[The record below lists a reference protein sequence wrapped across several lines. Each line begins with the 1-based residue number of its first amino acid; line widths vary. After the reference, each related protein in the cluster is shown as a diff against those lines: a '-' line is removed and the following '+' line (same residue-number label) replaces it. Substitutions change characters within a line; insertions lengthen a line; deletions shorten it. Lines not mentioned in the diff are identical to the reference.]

1 MKFTDLFIRRPVLAI
16 VVSCLLL
23 MLGLQGAGQLS
34 VRQFPDVEKSLVR
47 VSTVYAGA
55 SARTVQGFVTEPLQ
69 RRIAAAEG
77 VEYMTSRSDPGV
89 SEIDVHVRLGE
100 DTEKVMT
107 AIIAKV
113 GEARFELPREVE
125 DPVITS
131 SLGDDA
137 MIYMA
142 FLSEQM
148 SIQQVYDYVAR
159 NIQPELSTL
168 EGVGDAKIYSSR
180 SFAMRVWLDPA
191 KMAAFAVTAT
201 DVNRAI
207 REQNYISAAGSTRG
221 MLVRASI
228 DAETD
233 IQSPDQFAGIV
244 VRQDGDQRVR
254 LGDVADLELASADYD
269 SADYSSGRDTVFLAV
284 TPAPGANPLEV
295 AGRVKEV
302 VPRLTA
308 QMPADLK
315 VFYDSD
321 SSVFIKEALVQVVR
335 TLVEASLIV
344 MLVILLFLGSLRVV
358 LIPLVT
364 IPLSLVGV
372 LFLVWAA
379 GFSINLLTLLAMV
392 IAIGLVVDDAIVV
405 VENVHRHI
413 ENGMQPVDA
422 AIRGAREVA
431 LPVIAMT
438 LTLAAVYAP
447 ITFLGGLTG
456 VLFSEFALTLAGAVV
471 VSGIIAL
478 TLSPMMCA
486 YLLTDTAHQGALA
499 HWLDA
504 RFEALHNAY
513 RRLLGHCLDNRGA
526 VLLFAAVILASL
538 PLLFQMAQR
547 ELAPEE
553 DNGSLFVVATPPDYS
568 SVDYVNYFLD
578 QMVSTWKQIPEVSHS
593 WQVNN
598 PGTVFGGI
606 ELKPWSERERSQK
619 EIQTD
624 LQAGFA
630 RISGLEIF
638 TFSLISL
645 PGADSGLPVNFVIA
659 STADYKELDRVSD
672 EVLAKAR
679 ESGLFAFVNKTLRYS
694 RPEVTVAIERDLAAR
709 LGISM
714 EAIGETLQT
723 MLGESEVNRF
733 SMEGRSYKVIPQ
745 AHRGFRLTREA
756 LERYYVRTDG
766 GDLVPLATVIRLD
779 SRVEPN
785 TLSQYQQL
793 NSTTIQGM
801 MMPPNTLG
809 TGLEFLDRTLKE
821 VAPVGFQVGYE
832 GESRRFVQETT
843 GFGALFAVSLTFI
856 FLVLAA
862 QFNSFRDPLVVLV
875 AVPLSIFGATVPLA
889 LGWGTLNIYTQVGLL
904 TLIGL
909 ISKHGILIVD
919 FANHQLAEGMDR
931 RGAVIEAAALRLR
944 PILMTTFATVLGVLP
959 LLLAFGAGANSRFAI
974 GLVITSG
981 MLVGTLFTLFVLPT
995 FYLPFTRRLAAGSG
1009 AALPKLKPAT
1019 Q

>member
-745 AHRGFRLTREA
+745 ARGAGALLRAHRRWRPGTAGDRDPARFAGRAEHAQPVPAAQQHHHPGHDDAAQHAWHGARVPRPHAERSGAGGFSGRVRGRITSLCAGDHWFRGTVRGVADVHLPGTGRAVQQLSRSAGGAGSGTAVDIRRDRAACARLGNIEHLYPGGPADADRADQQARHPDRGFRQPPAGRGHGSPGRGDRGCRAAAAPDPDDDL
-756 LERYYVRTDG
+756 RYRARCIAAAAG
-766 GDLVPLATVIRLD
+766 LRC
-779 SRVEPN
+779 RC
-785 TLSQYQQL
+785 QQ
-793 NSTTIQGM
+793 
-801 MMPPNTLG
+801 P
-809 TGLEFLDRTLKE
+809 
-821 VAPVGFQVGYE
+821 
-832 GESRRFVQETT
+832 
-843 GFGALFAVSLTFI
+843 
-856 FLVLAA
+856 
-862 QFNSFRDPLVVLV
+862 FRDRPGDHIRHAGGYLVHAVRAADVLSAVHPPL
-875 AVPLSIFGATVPLA
+875 GR
-889 LGWGTLNIYTQVGLL
+889 
-904 TLIGL
+904 
-909 ISKHGILIVD
+909 GI
-919 FANHQLAEGMDR
+919 R
-931 RGAVIEAAALRLR
+931 RGTTEAETRNAV
-944 PILMTTFATVLGVLP
+944 M
-959 LLLAFGAGANSRFAI
+959 
-974 GLVITSG
+974 
-981 MLVGTLFTLFVLPT
+981 
-995 FYLPFTRRLAAGSG
+995 
-1009 AALPKLKPAT
+1009 
-1019 Q
+1019 